1 MDRTELYTPAVVVG
15 IIRAD
20 WRNPYF
26 GAVPYLDA
34 LEGLT
39 TWDSTVGFES
49 AKDLVPYLLNNMRT
63 YRGETAR
70 FLKEVLKEVAR

>member
-1 MDRTELYTPAVVVG
+1 MSNTPTPAEIVRT
-15 IIRAD
+15 IRAD

-39 TWDSTVGFES
+39 TWDCTVEFEH
-49 AKDLVPYLLNNMRT
+49 ARALAPYLLNNLRT
-63 YRGETAR
+63 WKG
-70 FLKEVLKEVAR
+70 EVARTVKAQLREVSR